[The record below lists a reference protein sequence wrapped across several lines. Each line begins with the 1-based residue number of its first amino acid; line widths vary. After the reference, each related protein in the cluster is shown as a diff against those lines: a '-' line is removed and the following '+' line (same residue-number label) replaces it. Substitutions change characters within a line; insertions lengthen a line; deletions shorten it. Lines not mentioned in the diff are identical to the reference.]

1 MNASNKIVCEKA
13 TTRLKYEM
21 KMFPAPAVATNEP
34 SLIMNLE
41 QIRLYCRKK
50 TTSNK
55 RSSPFCPF
63 NINIPVKGIC
73 LAPKVKSYF
82 NGGQDCN
89 FASPNEPLMK
99 ESNFGMRKV
108 RGKLFLSMTVYSYL
122 KNIIISWEYQKEH
135 TKLTD
140 Q

>member
-1 MNASNKIVCEKA
+1 MNCHQQNHRCMNASNKIVCEKA

-82 NGGQDCN
+82 K
-89 FASPNEPLMK
+89 FLMGDK
-99 ESNFGMRKV
+99 IAILHPQMGHWWKKV
-108 RGKLFLSMTVYSYL
+108 TLGWETCVANYSWVWQFIPTW
-122 KNIIISWEYQKEH
+122 KI
-135 TKLTD
+135 
-140 Q
+140 